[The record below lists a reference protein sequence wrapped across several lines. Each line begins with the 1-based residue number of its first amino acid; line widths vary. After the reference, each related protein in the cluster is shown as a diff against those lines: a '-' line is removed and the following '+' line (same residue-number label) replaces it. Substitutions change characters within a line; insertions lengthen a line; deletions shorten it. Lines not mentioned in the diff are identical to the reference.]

1 MCTACYDWDDP
12 LSVCFGPNCC
22 NSKLYATIN
31 VKRKICKTGINFHDA
46 LKTGLTI
53 RLSTQTQSEKI
64 LLVGQWARSLAKT
77 GQSGACKTWFGVSN
91 LKANKKLSIVCLT
104 SAILSLQ
111 NFYWSLRIETFFL
124 NFNADYVSFYKL
136 WFCDFFH
143 RLYYILQKLIYHNN
157 SELKI

>member
-1 MCTACYDWDDP
+1 MNWNLRTSILFNHTSQCISVVCTSCFDWDVP
-12 LSVCFGPNCC
+12 QSVCFGPNCC

-77 GQSGACKTWFGVSN
+77 GQSGACKTWLCVSN
-91 LKANKKLSIVCLT
+91 LKANKKFSIVCLT

-111 NFYWSLRIETFFL
+111 NFLLITVNWNILLEFQCRLRVVL
-124 NFNADYVSFYKL
+124 
-136 WFCDFFH
+136 
-143 RLYYILQKLIYHNN
+143 
-157 SELKI
+157 